1 MATNAQMNTALGTTN
16 GQLTKIG
23 EMLDARS
30 PKVYENGDPR
40 PNDVDDFAAHIF
52 ARYKADYVAWKNSL
66 RTDEEF

>member
-30 PKVYENGDPR
+30 PKVDENGDPR
-40 PNDVDDFAAHIF
+40 PNDVNDLRDHIVD
-52 ARYKADYVAWKNSL
+52 RYTADYVSWKNSQ
-66 RTDEEF
+66 RPDEEF